1 MSAKN
6 EIRERVAHVL
16 LTISVVL
23 LALGFFAD
31 SGWGFFLALLGS
43 TLLLVGGIMLT
54 SLSIIKGVPWIAR
67 LMSRWTEPVW
77 EGGILHTDGGQHKV
91 RYLFDERGS
100 ARFVASDVCVAIG
113 TKPPLKDVLRYGGV
127 PLLIYGGHACFSESD
142 IQDFL
147 LPLST
152 RNHDANRLLIL
163 IRNNVLRKLD
173 KQRDAEKLYG

>member
-6 EIRERVAHVL
+6 EIRERAARVL
-16 LTISVVL
+16 LMISTL
-23 LALGFFAD
+23 LFALGFFAD
-31 SGWGFFLALLGS
+31 SGWRFYLVLLGS
-43 TLLLVGGIMLT
+43 ILLLIGGVMFT

-67 LMSRWTEPVW
+67 LMSRWVEPVW
-77 EGGILHTDGGQHKV
+77 EGEILHTDGGQHKV

-113 TKPPLKDVLRYGGV
+113 AKPPLKDVLRYGGV